1 MATEILP
8 YPEIKALD
16 NIAKRLV
23 LFIHGLGSD
32 GNDLISLAPLMQ
44 EDLPDCHFISPH
56 GVEEFDNA
64 AFGRQWFS
72 INDQRPSTIEK
83 IITTNSQL
91 LYDIIA
97 KKQLE
102 LNLTNKDTII
112 VGFSQG
118 AMMGLYLNL
127 IQTEPF
133 ASVIGFSGRLIEPSI
148 CVNKTTPVCL
158 IHGELDD
165 VINIKEM
172 YNIEQYLS
180 SHNITHKS
188 YKIPNLSHSINNFG
202 INKAI
207 DFINNPW

>member
-1 MATEILP
+1 MTTEILP

-23 LFIHGLGSD
+23 VFIHGLGSD

-44 EDLPDCHFISPH
+44 DDLPDCHFISPN
-56 GVEEFDNA
+56 GVEAFDNA
-64 AFGRQWFS
+64 PFGRQWFS

-83 IITTNSQL
+83 IITTKSGL

-102 LNLTNKDTII
+102 LNLTNKDTILI
-112 VGFSQG
+112 GFSQG
-118 AMMGLYLNL
+118 TMIGLYLNL

-133 ASVIGFSGRLIEPSI
+133 ASVIGFSGRLIAPSK
-148 CVNKTTPVCL
+148 CANKTTPVCL

-165 VINIKEM
+165 VINIQEM
-172 YNIEQYLS
+172 YIIEQYLS

-188 YKIPNLSHSINNFG
+188 YKIPNLTHSINNFG

-207 DFINNPW
+207 DFINSVC